1 VIVVNVDDVEC
12 LLFATTS
19 TLIVDR
25 GVCVMPTPVKM
36 PRLGES
42 VAEGTIGT
50 WIKQEGDY
58 VERDEALAEVITDKI
73 NAELPSPIAGRLVKI
88 LVNVD
93 ETVPVGTDIAL
104 IEESADVGQGRRDSG
119 LPLSAP
125 TEGDASSSGDA
136 GRGVEPL
143 PDATP
148 VKSPFQTATSKSQNG
163 GYLTNGTNSDPKNG
177 SPLKAVEEERPRISP
192 LARRLA
198 REHGID
204 LNDLAGTGA
213 GGRVRKEDILA
224 YLAQRQS
231 VQPTVVPQP
240 LASPPPIPATPQPAP
255 SSLPDFPPTVLSLP
269 ASSVGLDEEVMIPGR
284 MRLAIAEHMVR
295 SKRTSP
301 HATTV
306 VEVDMTNIAKW
317 LEKNKEDFKRRE
329 GYSMSFVPF
338 VMKAVCEGIRKFPL
352 INSTW
357 TEDNRII
364 IKKRIHL
371 GIAVA
376 TDTGLVVPTI
386 YDTDQYTLAGLAR
399 QVHTIAQKARTN
411 KLTVQDMQNST
422 FVVNNPGVFGT
433 IISMPI
439 INQPHAGILSMDAV
453 VKRPVVIEDDAIAVR
468 SMMYLC
474 FSFDHRILD
483 GAGAG
488 GFLQAVRAKL
498 QSYGREIDVY

>member
-1 VIVVNVDDVEC
+1 
-12 LLFATTS
+12 
-19 TLIVDR
+19 
-25 GVCVMPTPVKM
+25 MPTPVKM

-42 VAEGTIGT
+42 VAEGTIGA

-58 VERDEALAEVITDKI
+58 VERDEALAEIITDKI
-73 NAELPSPIAGRLVKI
+73 NAELPSPVAGRLLKI

-93 ETVPVGTDIAL
+93 ETVLVGTDIAL
-104 IEESADVGQGRRDSG
+104 IEESADVGGRGQAHAPTEDGEGSYVGGWGQAHAPMEGGEG
-119 LPLSAP
+119 LYVGGRGQAHAP
-125 TEGDASSSGDA
+125 TEGGEGSFP
-136 GRGVEPL
+136 RLE
-143 PDATP
+143 
-148 VKSPFQTATSKSQNG
+148 QQQNG
-163 GYLTNGTNSDPKNG
+163 AYTNNSPKNG
-177 SPLKAVEEERPRISP
+177 SSLKTEEERQRISP

-198 REHGID
+198 REHGIN
-204 LNDLAGTGA
+204 LNELAGTGA

-224 YLAQRQS
+224 YVAQRQAA
-231 VQPTVVPQP
+231 QPLAVPQP
-240 LASPPPIPATPQPAP
+240 VAVPSPTTAQPTPAHIPT
-255 SSLPDFPPTVLSLP
+255 LPPTLP
-269 ASSVGLDEEVMIPGR
+269 SVSAINVELDEEVIIPSR

-317 LEKNKEDFKRRE
+317 LERNKEDFKRCE

-338 VMKAVCEGIRKFPL
+338 VMKAVCEGMRKFP
-352 INSTW
+352 IVNSTW

-371 GIAVA
+371 GMAVA

-399 QVHTIAQKARTN
+399 QVSIIAQKARSN
-411 KLTVQDMQNST
+411 KLTIQDMQNST

-488 GFLQAVRAKL
+488 GFLQAIRTKL
-498 QSYGREIDVY
+498 QSYSREIDVY